1 MNLSG
6 ESVQVLSAFY
16 KIKPEDIW
24 VVYDDFDIPFSTI
37 RYREKGGA
45 GTHNGMK
52 SIIGL
57 IKTKEFPRLRIGVG
71 PLPEHWDVSNF
82 VLSNFTEEQLKAL
95 PDIFSNAEAT
105 LLKEI

>member
-1 MNLSG
+1 MN
-6 ESVQVLSAFY
+6 V
-16 KIKPEDIW
+16 
-24 VVYDDFDIPFSTI
+24 DDFDIPFSTI

-52 SIIGL
+52 SM
-57 IKTKEFPRLRIGVG
+57 IKCLKTQDFPRLRIGVG

-95 PDIFSNAEAT
+95 PTIFEDAETT
-105 LLKEI
+105 LLKQF